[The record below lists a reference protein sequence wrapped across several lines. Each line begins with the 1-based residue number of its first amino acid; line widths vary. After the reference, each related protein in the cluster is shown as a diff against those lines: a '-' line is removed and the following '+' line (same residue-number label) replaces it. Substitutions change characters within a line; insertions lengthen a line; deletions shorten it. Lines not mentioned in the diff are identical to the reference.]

1 MLLRIP
7 GMADDKADIKRLV
20 KARLS
25 DESFGLWLMIVDN
38 ADDVSILFDPLEE
51 ESGRN
56 RLINYLP
63 HSRKGSIVFTT
74 WT

>member
-1 MLLRIP
+1 
-7 GMADDKADIKRLV
+7 
-20 KARLS
+20 
-25 DESFGLWLMIVDN
+25 MIVDN
-38 ADDVSILFDPLEE
+38 ADDVSILFDSLEE

-56 RLINYLP
+56 RLTNYLP